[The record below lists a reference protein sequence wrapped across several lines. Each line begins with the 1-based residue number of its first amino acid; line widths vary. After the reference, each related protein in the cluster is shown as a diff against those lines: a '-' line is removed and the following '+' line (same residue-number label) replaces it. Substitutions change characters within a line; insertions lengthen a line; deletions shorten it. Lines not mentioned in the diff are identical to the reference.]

1 MNKDSW
7 IALIIASII
16 TIIVSTPLYYSQ
28 DYSQGSKSK
37 FSEGS
42 DTKLTEPTKRI
53 DQISG
58 STTEAESIEGTGQI
72 SGSTTDAESI
82 NGTGQISGS
91 TTEATIR

>member
-16 TIIVSTPLYYSQ
+16 SIIASTPLYYSR
-28 DYSQGSKSK
+28 GSKSK

-42 DTKLTEPTKRI
+42 ETKVSEPMKRT

-58 STTEAESIEGTGQI
+58 STTASEP
-72 SGSTTDAESI
+72 I
-82 NGTGQISGS
+82 NSTGQISGS
-91 TTEATIR
+91 TTESTIP